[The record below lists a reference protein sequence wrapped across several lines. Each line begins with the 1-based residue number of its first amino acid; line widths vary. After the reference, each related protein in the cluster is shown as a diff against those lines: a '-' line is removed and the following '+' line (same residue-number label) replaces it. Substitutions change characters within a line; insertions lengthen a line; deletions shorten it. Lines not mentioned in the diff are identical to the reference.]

1 MIRIEFELKCL
12 LIAQLLKDFFTKVFL
27 SSFIY
32 LNHMFLEL
40 QRHFLLIFLWYKDQE
55 IFSYASL
62 TFDIVSF
69 GNFPRQET
77 SSQKS
82 VGDEHFDSIMMK
94 WFRSQIFFFLQLSN
108 L

>member
-12 LIAQLLKDFFTKVFL
+12 LIAQLLKDFLTKVFL

-32 LNHMFLEL
+32 INHMFLEL

-82 VGDEHFDSIMMK
+82 VGDEHFDSILNEK
-94 WFRSQIFFFLQLSN
+94 V
-108 L
+108 